1 MISGLILT
9 FGTLLILLVLFI
21 SYYSQK
27 RVNAIH
33 NKLFQYLLINALVL
47 TVTEIIAVASAVYLS
62 AVSLINVLYRIHWAT
77 GITLFFLF
85 YCYYTVYIGN
95 IEADNF
101 KKLIIHDKRYMS
113 VFILYIG
120 LFLIYLVI
128 PFSPITFNNLYL
140 PGIACFYVFFTSV
153 ISINLNF
160 FYLLKH
166 KDTMTKE
173 KLIHV
178 VIMVSIL
185 GMVLVLQLIF
195 PFVAF
200 PPIGV
205 AIELLYLYFKI
216 ENPDLIV
223 AKELEEVKED
233 IERSNQAKT
242 DFLSNMSHEIRSPM
256 NAIVG
261 LSEGM
266 LHTEDFDPE
275 VARTDIKHIS
285 GAGRSLLEIINNIL
299 DISKIESGKETLE
312 MKEYSIGDIVS
323 DLSVIIETRLI
334 DRPIQ
339 LVLDI
344 DPEIP
349 SKLYGDSTKLFQVLL
364 NVLTNACKYTE
375 VGKIKFSIKSEIKDG
390 VVDLH
395 FKISDT
401 GFGIKKEDYDKLFE
415 KFSRLDSATKNE
427 IEGTGLGLV
436 ITKKYVDLMG
446 GKIWFESE
454 YNVGTTFYITL
465 TQKII
470 NSNAIGVINDSLV
483 KEKRVDYLNC
493 QGKKILVVDD
503 DKMNSKVVKRLLS
516 SYNFEI
522 DLVATSQECIYK
534 IKEGNEYDLIF
545 LDYVMP
551 EMDGVNVLQVL
562 KKLEDYKIPPIV
574 CITANALVG
583 MKEMY
588 LEAGFDDYLSKPVNE
603 LELDKI
609 INKYF
614 GK

>member
-47 TVTEIIAVASAVYLS
+47 TITEIIAVASAVYLS
-62 AVSLINVLYRIHWAT
+62 DVSLINVLYRIHWAT
-77 GITLFFLF
+77 GITIFFLF

-200 PPIGV
+200 PPIGI

-275 VARTDIKHIS
+275 VARADIKHIS

-323 DLSVIIETRLI
+323 DLSVIVETRLI

-339 LVLDI
+339 LVLDV

-364 NVLTNACKYTE
+364 NILTNACKYTE
-375 VGKIKFSIKSEIKDG
+375 VGKIKFSIKSEIKGG

-493 QGKKILVVDD
+493 QGKKILIVDD

-522 DLVATSQECIYK
+522 DLVTTSQECIYK

-614 GK
+614 KK